1 MKKTKKGKELTL
13 EDRDKVCEKV
23 HHDCENC
30 PLSVE
35 NNVYG
40 SNFRE
45 CAFSYHTLKIR
56 DEYREMEF
64 KK

>member
-23 HHDCENC
+23 HHDCEKC